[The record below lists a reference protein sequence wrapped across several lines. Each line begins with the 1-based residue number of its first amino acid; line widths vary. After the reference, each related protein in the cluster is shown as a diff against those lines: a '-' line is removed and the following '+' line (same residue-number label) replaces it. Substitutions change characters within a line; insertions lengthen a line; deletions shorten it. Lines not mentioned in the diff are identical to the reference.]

1 MIKLQGL
8 NHKLCNMLDLEHF
21 NFALAFFA
29 FCGGFVD
36 ATVGGGGL
44 IIVPALMYA
53 FPNQPVASIFGTN
66 KVVAI
71 AGATSSA
78 MGFIR
83 RVKIPWILILPT
95 MLSAFICAYAGA
107 LSVSLIP
114 KQLMQ
119 YAVFVL
125 LILMAIYT
133 FAKKDLGQVHTA
145 IQFGKREII
154 AGIIFGGLIG
164 FYDGVFG
171 PGSGSFLL
179 FLFIKVFAFD
189 FIHAVA
195 SAKLVNIATFT
206 AALLFFA
213 PTGHVLWFTGI
224 YMAVFGFIGA
234 MCGTVLA
241 FKLGSGFIRIF
252 FLILLIFLIGR
263 MGFDLFSNY

>member
-1 MIKLQGL
+1 MINSQGL
-8 NHKLCNMLDLEHF
+8 NNKLQNMLDLEHF
-21 NFALAFFA
+21 NLALAFFA

-44 IIVPALMYA
+44 LIVPALMYA
-53 FPNQPVASIFGTN
+53 FPNQSLATIFGTN

-78 MGFIR
+78 LGFMR
-83 RVKIPWILILPT
+83 RVTISWKLILPT
-95 MLSAFICAYAGA
+95 ILSAFIFAYIGA

-119 YAVFVL
+119 YAVFIL

-145 IQFGKREII
+145 VQFGPREI
-154 AGIIFGGLIG
+154 ALGVIFGGLIG

-195 SAKLVNIATFT
+195 SAKLVNIATFS
-206 AALLFFA
+206 AALFFFA
-213 PTGHVLWFTGI
+213 PAGHVLWFTGV

-234 MCGTVLA
+234 ICGTILA

-263 MGFDLFSNY
+263 MGYDLFMN